1 MQLTTHTDYS
11 LRLLIYLGLSRD
23 KAPATVQEIA
33 LSYGISA
40 NHIAKVAQTLTRLGY
55 VKSLRGRGGGLVLA
69 GDPERISVGEGVRQT
84 ENLKLLE
91 CFGENSSCPIDP
103 ACTLKKVLGRA
114 QEAFLQVLDG
124 YTLAELITNDTEL
137 FCGFA
142 APELCNRNTT
152 DDLYTVFGQPAGG
165 TYEAPAITAE
175 VIARV

>member
-69 GDPERISVGEGVRQT
+69 GDPERISVGEVVRQT

-137 FCGFA
+137 RGLLLPA
-142 APELCNRNTT
+142 SATVSGVVVPPPPSSVLMNTLPWAST
-152 DDLYTVFGQPAGG
+152 TVS
-165 TYEAPAITAE
+165 
-175 VIARV
+175 